1 MKPDYGQNSYS
12 ALGMLDISGKS
23 KFTSFVAGGSGTD
36 TIALSNFD
44 DVIHIDGSDNASSF
58 SDLTTTSDQY
68 MTDRDHFVSVHTAQ
82 DGDDIFKH

>member
-1 MKPDYGQNSYS
+1 LKPDYGQNSYS

-23 KFTSFVAGGSGTD
+23 KFTSFVSGGSGTD

-68 MTDRDHFVSVHTAQ
+68 MTDRDHFVRVHTAQ